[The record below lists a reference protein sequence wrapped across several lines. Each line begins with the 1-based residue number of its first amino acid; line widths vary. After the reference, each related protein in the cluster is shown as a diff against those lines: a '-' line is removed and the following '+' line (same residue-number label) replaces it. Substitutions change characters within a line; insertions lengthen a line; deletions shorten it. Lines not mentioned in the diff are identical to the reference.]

1 MFRGLCRR
9 VTVGALF
16 VTVLVIP
23 AYITGA
29 TAAPPVSNNEKTLD
43 LSLPGPLNGC
53 TILDARATSTTTAL
67 LDLIR
72 PSAFLTNPAGFVNG
86 AGGPIASAELTSLN
100 PEIVRYTIAPNEVWS
115 NGASFTSRD
124 LVSWWQRTRRLQSV
138 QSDGY
143 RAINNMRQSKDG
155 LTVTA
160 TFTPPY
166 ADWDL
171 LFRDV
176 EAQGVTTGCSL
187 RQLVARPT
195 LGPYRI
201 VSATPS
207 RMVLLMNPNWPAFA
221 NRFGR
226 IVVTTSGT
234 IPHSTSASFVGYSNS
249 VSRAQVQTLSSHPT
263 VLSHIGT
270 LSAIE
275 EISFAPSR
283 PFSSRLSVRQ
293 ALSLSINRQN
303 LINRLWGS
311 VTFSPSI
318 AASAIFSQGQ
328 SSYPGGSGTGPSA
341 QTTTTTTPQNSPAT
355 SLADCVS
362 CAVATLEKTGFHRTS
377 SGWATI
383 GGYPLEMRVVYGPG
397 ALDLAVVTDL
407 RNQWA
412 SIGIVVN
419 VVEVASDMAA
429 AQTVASNRAD
439 IAVFS
444 RPTSTAA
451 SYAARTWSGLA
462 FPDSYPSG
470 WRSAATNT
478 LYNQAIV
485 NFNPVAASSTW
496 LLMDEMVMK
505 NFWVRPLFTAPS
517 LLEWSNT
524 IGTVSPSSSVPGL
537 IDQLPTW
544 TSITAT
550 GP

>member
-1 MFRGLCRR
+1 M
-9 VTVGALF
+9 VS
-16 VTVLVIP
+16 VLVLP
-23 AYITGA
+23 AWMTSA
-29 TAAPPVSNNEKTLD
+29 TAAPPVSNNDKTLE
-43 LSLPGPLNGC
+43 LSLPGPFNGC
-53 TILDARATSTTTAL
+53 TILNPGATSTTTAL
-67 LDLIR
+67 LDLVR

-86 AGGPIASAELTSLN
+86 AGGPIASAELTSLS
-100 PEIVRYTIAPNEVWS
+100 PEVVRYSITPNEVWS
-115 NGASFTSRD
+115 NGASFSSRD
-124 LVSWWQRTRRLQSV
+124 LVSWWQRTRLLQSV

-143 RAINNMRQSKDG
+143 RAIKTMQQSKDG

-160 TFTPPY
+160 TFADPY
-166 ADWDL
+166 ADWNL

-176 EAQGVTTGCSL
+176 EAQGTTTGCSL
-187 RQLVARPT
+187 RQLIARPT

-207 RMVLLMNPNWPAFA
+207 RMVLIMNANWPAFA

-226 IVVTTSGT
+226 IVVTTSGR
-234 IPHSTSASFVGYSNS
+234 IPQSPTANFISYSSS
-249 VSRAQVQTLSSHPT
+249 VSRAQVQNLSSHPT
-263 VLSHIGT
+263 VLSHIGA

-283 PFSSRLSVRQ
+283 PFSSRLAVRQ

-328 SSYPGGSGTGPSA
+328 SSYPGSSGTGPSA
-341 QTTTTTTPQNSPAT
+341 QTTTTTTRAT
-355 SLADCVS
+355 GSATNLADCVS
-362 CAVATLEKTGFHRTS
+362 CAVATLVKAGFHRTS
-377 SGWATI
+377 FGWATI
-383 GGYPLEMRVVYGPG
+383 NGYRLELRVVYGPG
-397 ALDLAVVTDL
+397 ALDRSVVTEL
-407 RNQWA
+407 TKQWA
-412 SIGIVVN
+412 SIGILVH
-419 VVEVASDMAA
+419 VVEVTSDMAA
-429 AQTVASNRAD
+429 AQTVASSRAD
-439 IAVFS
+439 IAIFS
-444 RPTSTAA
+444 RPTTTAA
-451 SYAARTWSGLA
+451 SFAARSWSGLA

-470 WRSAATNT
+470 WRTAATNS
-478 LYNQAIV
+478 LYNQASV

-496 LLMDEMVMK
+496 LLMDEAVMK
-505 NFWVRPLFTAPS
+505 DFWVRPLFTAPS

-524 IGTVSPSSSVPGL
+524 LGTVSPSSSVPGL